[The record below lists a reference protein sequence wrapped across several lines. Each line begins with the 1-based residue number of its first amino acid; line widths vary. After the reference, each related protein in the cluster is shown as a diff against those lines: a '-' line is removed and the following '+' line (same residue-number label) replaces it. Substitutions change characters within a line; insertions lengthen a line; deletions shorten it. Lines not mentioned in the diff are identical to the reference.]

1 MRVILFTASEHLA
14 AMMKLAGIELRVL
27 VSWESA
33 EIMFYFVLFSFCSM
47 FTSGL
52 HTALNTSSGSRIQVS
67 SFEEN
72 CIEIL
77 RLDINGALWA
87 VGSNE
92 QPTKRLCPVALP
104 FVSNILSLLECC
116 LQDSRRPDIPASH
129 VCFTMTMKEGKPLSS
144 LPS

>member
-1 MRVILFTASEHLA
+1 MRDILFAASEHLA

-33 EIMFYFVLFSFCSM
+33 GIVFCFVLFSFCSM

-67 SFEEN
+67 SFKES

-77 RLDINGALWA
+77 CLDINGALWT

-92 QPTKRLCPVALP
+92 QPTKRLCPVA
-104 FVSNILSLLECC
+104 
-116 LQDSRRPDIPASH
+116 
-129 VCFTMTMKEGKPLSS
+129 
-144 LPS
+144 